1 MVSEA
6 MAAYL
11 RALKNKNDDLILIID
26 IDRKTND
33 GKPSRMA
40 ARWNT
45 KNIYHYRCD
54 DMREILARMLLIACN
69 GDADTAIDL
78 LCDYEEGALQWIA
91 GFIEEDRQIELRK
104 LEEAAWL
111 EKRNKE
117 LNRIHQNKPKVIEDD

>member
-11 RALKNKNDDLILIID
+11 RALKNKDDDLILIID
-26 IDRKTND
+26 IDRKTKD

-91 GFIEEDRQIELRK
+91 GFIEDDRIIEMREM
-104 LEEAAWL
+104 EEAERMKKL
-111 EKRNKE
+111 VKE
-117 LNRIHQNKPKVIEDD
+117 LNRIHQNKPKVVEDD

>member
-69 GDADTAIDL
+69 GNVDTAIDL
-78 LCDYEEGALQWIA
+78 CLEYEEGAIQWIDA
-91 GFIEEDRQIELRK
+91 LVEEDREIEIK
-104 LEEAAWL
+104 KMEE
-111 EKRNKE
+111 EKKTVERVKE
-117 LNRIHQNKPKVIEDD
+117 LNRIHQNKPKVSP